1 MIPSQK
7 ISFSKMVGYP
17 LVIICSSIYV
27 QYMFVKALPKVMSRN
42 IVILFLHMIP
52 VFPITSQVIVPIFIL
67 VSLVGLSFAYVG
79 SISNSS
85 LPISSPNQGQPWLGI
100 AAVEVSPQI
109 SKEIGLAKSSGL
121 LVLEV
126 APGSPADK
134 AGINGGDNLKVID
147 GVEIPIGGDVII
159 RIDGNP
165 IRDLNDFRNYLGN
178 KQVGDNLQFTLSTT
192 DDNIRNVDARL
203 EARPA

>member
-7 ISFSKMVGYP
+7 ISFSKMVGYL

-109 SKEIGLAKSSGL
+109 SKEIGLAESSGL

>member
-1 MIPSQK
+1 
-7 ISFSKMVGYP
+7 MVEYL
-17 LVIICSSIYV
+17 LVIFAII
-27 QYMFVKALPKVMSRN
+27 QYMFVKALPEVMSRN
-42 IVILFLHMIP
+42 VVILFLHMIP
-52 VFPITSQVIVPIFIL
+52 MFPITSQVIVPIFIL

-85 LPISSPNQGQPWLGI
+85 SPISSPNQGQPWLGI

-109 SKEIGLAKSSGL
+109 SKEIGLAESSGL

-159 RIDGNP
+159 RLDGNP

-178 KQVGDNLQFTLSTT
+178 KQVGDNLQFTLATT
-192 DDNIRNVDARL
+192 NDNIRNVDAKL

>member
-1 MIPSQK
+1 
-7 ISFSKMVGYP
+7 MVGYL
-17 LVIICSSIYV
+17 LVIFAII
-27 QYMFVKALPKVMSRN
+27 QYMFVKAPPEVMSRN
-42 IVILFLHMIP
+42 VVILFLHMIP

-109 SKEIGLAKSSGL
+109 SKEIGLAESSGL

-159 RIDGNP
+159 RMDGNP

-178 KQVGDNLQFTLSTT
+178 KQVGDNLQFTLATT
-192 DDNIRNVDARL
+192 DDNIRNVDAKL

>member
-1 MIPSQK
+1 
-7 ISFSKMVGYP
+7 
-17 LVIICSSIYV
+17 
-27 QYMFVKALPKVMSRN
+27 
-42 IVILFLHMIP
+42 MIP

-79 SISNSS
+79 STSNSS
-85 LPISSPNQGQPWLGI
+85 LPISSPNQGPPWLGI
-100 AAVEVSPQI
+100 SAVEVSPQI
-109 SKEIGLAKSSGL
+109 SKEIGIAESSGL

-134 AGINGGDNLKVID
+134 AGIKGGDNLKVID

-159 RIDGNP
+159 RMDGNP
-165 IRDLNDFRNYLGN
+165 IRDFEDFRNYLGN
-178 KQVGDNLQFTLSTT
+178 KQVGDNLQFTLATA
-192 DDNIRNVDARL
+192 DDNIRNVDAKL

>member
-1 MIPSQK
+1 
-7 ISFSKMVGYP
+7 MVGYL
-17 LVIICSSIYV
+17 LVIFAII
-27 QYMFVKALPKVMSRN
+27 QYMFVKALPEVMSRN
-42 IVILFLHMIP
+42 VVILFLHMIP

-109 SKEIGLAKSSGL
+109 SKEIGLAESSGL

-159 RIDGNP
+159 RLDGNP

-178 KQVGDNLQFTLSTT
+178 KQVGDNLQFTLATT
-192 DDNIRNVDARL
+192 DDNIRNVDAKL

>member
-7 ISFSKMVGYP
+7 NIFHFRMVGYL
-17 LVIICSSIYV
+17 LVIFAII
-27 QYMFVKALPKVMSRN
+27 QYMFVKALPEVMSRN
-42 IVILFLHMIP
+42 VVILFLHMIP
-52 VFPITSQVIVPIFIL
+52 MFPIISQVIVPIFIL

-109 SKEIGLAKSSGL
+109 SKEIGLAESSGL

-159 RIDGNP
+159 RMDGNP

-178 KQVGDNLQFTLSTT
+178 KQVGDNLQFTLATT
-192 DDNIRNVDARL
+192 DDNIRNVDAKL

>member
-1 MIPSQK
+1 
-7 ISFSKMVGYP
+7 MVGYL
-17 LVIICSSIYV
+17 LVILAII
-27 QYMFVKALPKVMSRN
+27 QYMFVKALPEVMSRN
-42 IVILFLHMIP
+42 VVILFLHMIP
-52 VFPITSQVIVPIFIL
+52 MFPIISQVIVPIFIL

-85 LPISSPNQGQPWLGI
+85 LPISSPNQRQPWLGI
-100 AAVEVSPQI
+100 SAVEVSPQI
-109 SKEIGLAKSSGL
+109 SKEIGLAESSGL

-159 RIDGNP
+159 RMDGNP

-178 KQVGDNLQFTLSTT
+178 KQVGDNLQFTLATT
-192 DDNIRNVDARL
+192 DDNIRNVDAKL

>member
-1 MIPSQK
+1 
-7 ISFSKMVGYP
+7 MVGYL
-17 LVIICSSIYV
+17 LVIFAII
-27 QYMFVKALPKVMSRN
+27 QYMFVKALPEVMSRN
-42 IVILFLHMIP
+42 VVILFLHMIP
-52 VFPITSQVIVPIFIL
+52 MFPITSQVIVPIFIL

-109 SKEIGLAKSSGL
+109 SKEIGLAESSGL

-159 RIDGNP
+159 RMDGNP

-178 KQVGDNLQFTLSTT
+178 KQVGDNLQFTLATT
-192 DDNIRNVDARL
+192 DDNIRNVDAKL

>member
-1 MIPSQK
+1 
-7 ISFSKMVGYP
+7 MVGY
-17 LVIICSSIYV
+17 LLIIFAII
-27 QYMFVKALPKVMSRN
+27 QYMFVKAPPEVMSRN
-42 IVILFLHMIP
+42 VVILFLHMIP
-52 VFPITSQVIVPIFIL
+52 MFPITSQVIVPIFIL

-109 SKEIGLAKSSGL
+109 SKEIGLAESSGL

-134 AGINGGDNLKVID
+134 AGIKGGDNLKVID

-159 RIDGNP
+159 RMDGNP

-178 KQVGDNLQFTLSTT
+178 KQVGDNLQFTLATT
-192 DDNIRNVDARL
+192 DDNIRNVDAKL

>member
-1 MIPSQK
+1 
-7 ISFSKMVGYP
+7 MVGY
-17 LVIICSSIYV
+17 LLIIFAII
-27 QYMFVKALPKVMSRN
+27 QYMFVKAPPEVMSRN
-42 IVILFLHMIP
+42 VVILFLHMIP
-52 VFPITSQVIVPIFIL
+52 MFPITSQVIVPIFIL

-100 AAVEVSPQI
+100 SAVEVSPQI
-109 SKEIGLAKSSGL
+109 SKEIGLAESSGL

-134 AGINGGDNLKVID
+134 AGIKGGDNLKVID
-147 GVEIPIGGDVII
+147 GLEIPVGGDVII
-159 RIDGNP
+159 RMDGNP

-178 KQVGDNLQFTLSTT
+178 KQVGDNLQFTLATT
-192 DDNIRNVDARL
+192 DDNIRNVDATL

>member
-1 MIPSQK
+1 
-7 ISFSKMVGYP
+7 MVGY
-17 LVIICSSIYV
+17 LLIIFAII
-27 QYMFVKALPKVMSRN
+27 QYMFVKAPPEVMSRN
-42 IVILFLHMIP
+42 VVILFLHMIP

-109 SKEIGLAKSSGL
+109 SKEIGLAESSGL

-159 RIDGNP
+159 RMDGNP

-178 KQVGDNLQFTLSTT
+178 KQVGDNLQFTLATT
-192 DDNIRNVDARL
+192 DDNIRNVDAKL

>member
-1 MIPSQK
+1 
-7 ISFSKMVGYP
+7 MVGYL
-17 LVIICSSIYV
+17 LVIFAII
-27 QYMFVKALPKVMSRN
+27 QYMFVKAPPEVMSRN
-42 IVILFLHMIP
+42 VVILFLHMIP
-52 VFPITSQVIVPIFIL
+52 MFPITSQVIVPIFIL

-109 SKEIGLAKSSGL
+109 SKEIGLAESSGL

-159 RIDGNP
+159 RMDGNP
-165 IRDLNDFRNYLGN
+165 IKDLNDFRNYLGN
-178 KQVGDNLQFTLSTT
+178 KQVGDNLQFTLATT
-192 DDNIRNVDARL
+192 DDNIRNVDAKL

>member
-7 ISFSKMVGYP
+7 ISFSKMVGYL
-17 LVIICSSIYV
+17 LVIICNSPICV
-27 QYMFVKALPKVMSRN
+27 CQVLPKVVSRN
-42 IVILFLHMIP
+42 VVILFLYMIP
-52 VFPITSQVIVPIFIL
+52 VFAITSQVIVPIFIL

-109 SKEIGLAKSSGL
+109 SKEIGLAESSGL

-134 AGINGGDNLKVID
+134 AGINGGDSLKVID

-159 RIDGNP
+159 RLDGNP

-178 KQVGDNLQFTLSTT
+178 KQVGDNLQFTLATA
-192 DDNIRNVDARL
+192 DDNIRNVDAKL

>member
-1 MIPSQK
+1 MTPSQK
-7 ISFSKMVGYP
+7 ISFSKMVGYL
-17 LVIICSSIYV
+17 LVTIRNSPI
-27 QYMFVKALPKVMSRN
+27 FVCQVLPKVVSRN
-42 IVILFLHMIP
+42 VVILFLHMIP

-85 LPISSPNQGQPWLGI
+85 LPNSSPNQGQPWLGI
-100 AAVEVSPQI
+100 SAVEVSPQI
-109 SKEIGLAKSSGL
+109 SKEIGLAESSGL

-126 APGSPADK
+126 APGGPADK
-134 AGINGGDNLKVID
+134 AGIKGGDNLKVID

-159 RIDGNP
+159 RMDGNP
-165 IRDLNDFRNYLGN
+165 IRDLIDFRNYLGN
-178 KQVGDNLQFTLSTT
+178 KQVGDNLQFTLATT
-192 DDNIRNVDARL
+192 DDNIRNVDAKL

>member
-1 MIPSQK
+1 
-7 ISFSKMVGYP
+7 MVGY
-17 LVIICSSIYV
+17 LLIIFAII
-27 QYMFVKALPKVMSRN
+27 QYMFVKAPPEVMSRN
-42 IVILFLHMIP
+42 VVILFLHMIP
-52 VFPITSQVIVPIFIL
+52 MFPITSQVIVPIFIL
-67 VSLVGLSFAYVG
+67 VTLVGLSFAYVG

-109 SKEIGLAKSSGL
+109 SKEIGLAESSGL

-159 RIDGNP
+159 RMDGNP

-178 KQVGDNLQFTLSTT
+178 KQVGDNLQFTLATT
-192 DDNIRNVDARL
+192 DDNIRNVDAKL

>member
-1 MIPSQK
+1 
-7 ISFSKMVGYP
+7 MVGY
-17 LVIICSSIYV
+17 LFVIFAII
-27 QYMFVKALPKVMSRN
+27 QYMFVKALPEVMSRN
-42 IVILFLHMIP
+42 VVILFLHMIP

-85 LPISSPNQGQPWLGI
+85 LPISPPNQGQPWLGI

-109 SKEIGLAKSSGL
+109 SKEIGLAESSGL

-178 KQVGDNLQFTLSTT
+178 KQVGDNLQFTLATT
-192 DDNIRNVDARL
+192 DDNIRNVDAKL
-203 EARPA
+203 EARSA

>member
-1 MIPSQK
+1 
-7 ISFSKMVGYP
+7 MVGYL
-17 LVIICSSIYV
+17 LVIVCNS
-27 QYMFVKALPKVMSRN
+27 QYMFVKVLPKVVSRN
-42 IVILFLHMIP
+42 VVILFLRMIP

-85 LPISSPNQGQPWLGI
+85 LPISYPNQGQPWLGI
-100 AAVEVSPQI
+100 SAVEVSPQI
-109 SKEIGLAKSSGL
+109 SKEIGLAESSGL

-134 AGINGGDNLKVID
+134 AGIKGGDNLKVID

-159 RIDGNP
+159 RMDGNS
-165 IRDLNDFRNYLGN
+165 IGDLDDFRNYMRN
-178 KQVGDNLQFTLSTT
+178 RQVGDNLQFTLATT
-192 DDNIRNVDARL
+192 DDNIRNVDAKL

>member
-1 MIPSQK
+1 
-7 ISFSKMVGYP
+7 MVGYL
-17 LVIICSSIYV
+17 LVIFCNYPIYV
-27 QYMFVKALPKVMSRN
+27 CQSAAQSQSRN
-42 IVILFLHMIP
+42 VVILFLHMIP
-52 VFPITSQVIVPIFIL
+52 MFPIISQVIVPIFIL

-109 SKEIGLAKSSGL
+109 SKEIGLAESSGL

-159 RIDGNP
+159 RMDGNP

-178 KQVGDNLQFTLSTT
+178 KQVGDNLQFTLATT
-192 DDNIRNVDARL
+192 DDNIRNVDAKL

>member
-1 MIPSQK
+1 
-7 ISFSKMVGYP
+7 MVGYL
-17 LVIICSSIYV
+17 LVIFAII
-27 QYMFVKALPKVMSRN
+27 QYMFVKALPEVMSRN
-42 IVILFLHMIP
+42 VVILFLHMIP
-52 VFPITSQVIVPIFIL
+52 MFPITSQVIVPIFIL

-109 SKEIGLAKSSGL
+109 SKEIGLAESSGL

-159 RIDGNP
+159 RMDGNP

-178 KQVGDNLQFTLSTT
+178 KQVGDNLQFTLATT
-192 DDNIRNVDARL
+192 DDNIRNVDAKL
-203 EARPA
+203 EARRA

>member
-1 MIPSQK
+1 
-7 ISFSKMVGYP
+7 MVGYL
-17 LVIICSSIYV
+17 LVIFAII
-27 QYMFVKALPKVMSRN
+27 QYMFVKALPEVMSRN
-42 IVILFLHMIP
+42 VVILFLHMIP

-109 SKEIGLAKSSGL
+109 SKEIGLAESSGL

-165 IRDLNDFRNYLGN
+165 IRDLSDFRNYMGN
-178 KQVGDNLQFTLSTT
+178 KQVGDNLQFTLATT
-192 DDNIRNVDARL
+192 DDNIRNVDAKL

>member
-1 MIPSQK
+1 
-7 ISFSKMVGYP
+7 
-17 LVIICSSIYV
+17 
-27 QYMFVKALPKVMSRN
+27 
-42 IVILFLHMIP
+42 
-52 VFPITSQVIVPIFIL
+52 
-67 VSLVGLSFAYVG
+67 
-79 SISNSS
+79 
-85 LPISSPNQGQPWLGI
+85 
-100 AAVEVSPQI
+100 VEVSPQI
-109 SKEIGLAKSSGL
+109 SKEIGLAESSGL

-159 RIDGNP
+159 RLDGNP

-178 KQVGDNLQFTLSTT
+178 KQVGDNLQFTLATT
-192 DDNIRNVDARL
+192 DDNIRNVDAKL

>member
-1 MIPSQK
+1 
-7 ISFSKMVGYP
+7 MVGYL
-17 LVIICSSIYV
+17 LVIFAII
-27 QYMFVKALPKVMSRN
+27 QYMFVKALPEVMSRN
-42 IVILFLHMIP
+42 VVILFLHMIP

-109 SKEIGLAKSSGL
+109 SKEIGLAESSGL

-159 RIDGNP
+159 RMDGNP

-178 KQVGDNLQFTLSTT
+178 KQVGDNLQFTLATT
-192 DDNIRNVDARL
+192 DDNIRNVDAKL

>member
-1 MIPSQK
+1 
-7 ISFSKMVGYP
+7 MVGYL
-17 LVIICSSIYV
+17 LVIFAII
-27 QYMFVKALPKVMSRN
+27 QYMFVKALPEVMSRN
-42 IVILFLHMIP
+42 VVILFLHMIP
-52 VFPITSQVIVPIFIL
+52 MFPIISQVIVPIFIL

-109 SKEIGLAKSSGL
+109 SKEIGLAESSGL

-159 RIDGNP
+159 RMDGNP

-178 KQVGDNLQFTLSTT
+178 KQVGDNLQFTLATT
-192 DDNIRNVDARL
+192 DDNIRNVDAKL

>member
-1 MIPSQK
+1 
-7 ISFSKMVGYP
+7 
-17 LVIICSSIYV
+17 
-27 QYMFVKALPKVMSRN
+27 MFVKALPKVMSRN
-42 IVILFLHMIP
+42 VVILFLHMIP

-109 SKEIGLAKSSGL
+109 SKEIGLAESSGL

-159 RIDGNP
+159 RLDGNP

-178 KQVGDNLQFTLSTT
+178 KQVGDNLQFTLATT
-192 DDNIRNVDARL
+192 DDNIRNVDAKL

>member
-1 MIPSQK
+1 
-7 ISFSKMVGYP
+7 MVGYL
-17 LVIICSSIYV
+17 LVIFAII

-42 IVILFLHMIP
+42 VVILFLHMIP
-52 VFPITSQVIVPIFIL
+52 MFPITSQVIVPIFIL

-109 SKEIGLAKSSGL
+109 SKEIGLAESSGL

-159 RIDGNP
+159 RMDGNP

-178 KQVGDNLQFTLSTT
+178 KQVGDNLQFTLATT
-192 DDNIRNVDARL
+192 DDNIRNVDAKL

>member
-1 MIPSQK
+1 
-7 ISFSKMVGYP
+7 
-17 LVIICSSIYV
+17 
-27 QYMFVKALPKVMSRN
+27 MFVKVLPKVMSRN
-42 IVILFLHMIP
+42 VVILFLHMIP

-100 AAVEVSPQI
+100 SAVEVSPQI
-109 SKEIGLAKSSGL
+109 SKEIGLAESSGL

-134 AGINGGDNLKVID
+134 AGIKGGHNLKIID
-147 GVEIPIGGDVII
+147 GVEIPVGGDVII
-159 RIDGNP
+159 RMDGNP

-178 KQVGDNLQFTLSTT
+178 KQVGDNLQFTLATT
-192 DDNIRNVDARL
+192 DDNIRNVVATL

>member
-1 MIPSQK
+1 
-7 ISFSKMVGYP
+7 MVGYL
-17 LVIICSSIYV
+17 LVILAII
-27 QYMFVKALPKVMSRN
+27 QYMFVKALPEVMSRN
-42 IVILFLHMIP
+42 VVILFLHMIP
-52 VFPITSQVIVPIFIL
+52 MFPITSQVIVPIFIL

-109 SKEIGLAKSSGL
+109 SKEIGLAESSGL

-159 RIDGNP
+159 RMDGNP

-178 KQVGDNLQFTLSTT
+178 KQVGDNLQFTLATT
-192 DDNIRNVDARL
+192 DDNIRNVDAKL

>member
-7 ISFSKMVGYP
+7 ISFSKMVGYL
-17 LVIICSSIYV
+17 LVTICNSPICICQV
-27 QYMFVKALPKVMSRN
+27 LPKVVSRN
-42 IVILFLHMIP
+42 VVILFLHMIP

-109 SKEIGLAKSSGL
+109 SKEIGLAESSGL

-159 RIDGNP
+159 RLDGNP

-178 KQVGDNLQFTLSTT
+178 KQVGDNLQFTLATA
-192 DDNIRNVDARL
+192 DDNIRNVDAKL

>member
-1 MIPSQK
+1 
-7 ISFSKMVGYP
+7 MVGYL
-17 LVIICSSIYV
+17 LVIFAII

-42 IVILFLHMIP
+42 VVILFLHMIP

-109 SKEIGLAKSSGL
+109 SKEIGLAESSGL

-159 RIDGNP
+159 RMDGNP

-178 KQVGDNLQFTLSTT
+178 KQVGDNLQFTLATT
-192 DDNIRNVDARL
+192 DDNIRNVDAKL

>member
-1 MIPSQK
+1 
-7 ISFSKMVGYP
+7 MVGYL
-17 LVIICSSIYV
+17 LVIFAII
-27 QYMFVKALPKVMSRN
+27 QYMFVRALPEVMSRN
-42 IVILFLHMIP
+42 VVILFLHMIP
-52 VFPITSQVIVPIFIL
+52 MFPIISQVIVPIFIL

-109 SKEIGLAKSSGL
+109 SKEIGLAESSGL

-159 RIDGNP
+159 RMDGNP

-178 KQVGDNLQFTLSTT
+178 KQVGDNLQFTLATT
-192 DDNIRNVDARL
+192 DDNIRNVDAKL

>member
-1 MIPSQK
+1 
-7 ISFSKMVGYP
+7 MVGY
-17 LVIICSSIYV
+17 LLIIFAII
-27 QYMFVKALPKVMSRN
+27 QYMFVKAPPEVMSRN
-42 IVILFLHMIP
+42 VVILFLHMIP
-52 VFPITSQVIVPIFIL
+52 MFPITSQVIVPIFIL

-109 SKEIGLAKSSGL
+109 SKEIGLAESSGL

-159 RIDGNP
+159 RMDGNP

-178 KQVGDNLQFTLSTT
+178 KQVGDNLQFTLATT
-192 DDNIRNVDARL
+192 DDNIRNVDAKL

>member
-1 MIPSQK
+1 
-7 ISFSKMVGYP
+7 MVGYL
-17 LVIICSSIYV
+17 LVIFAII
-27 QYMFVKALPKVMSRN
+27 QYMFVKALPEVMSRN
-42 IVILFLHMIP
+42 VVILFLHMIP

-85 LPISSPNQGQPWLGI
+85 LPISSPNQRQPWLGI
-100 AAVEVSPQI
+100 SAVEVSPQI
-109 SKEIGLAKSSGL
+109 SKEIGLAESSGL

-159 RIDGNP
+159 RMDGNP

-178 KQVGDNLQFTLSTT
+178 KQVGDNLQFTLATT
-192 DDNIRNVDARL
+192 DDNIRNVDAKL

>member
-1 MIPSQK
+1 
-7 ISFSKMVGYP
+7 MVEYL
-17 LVIICSSIYV
+17 LVIFAII
-27 QYMFVKALPKVMSRN
+27 QYMFVKALPEVMSRN
-42 IVILFLHMIP
+42 VVILFLHMIP
-52 VFPITSQVIVPIFIL
+52 MFPITSQVIVPIFIL

-85 LPISSPNQGQPWLGI
+85 SPISSPNQGQPWLGI

-109 SKEIGLAKSSGL
+109 SKEIGLAESSGL

-159 RIDGNP
+159 RLDGNP

-178 KQVGDNLQFTLSTT
+178 KQVGDNLQFTLATT
-192 DDNIRNVDARL
+192 DDNIRNVDAKL
-203 EARPA
+203 EARPAQETSLSFGLPFF